1 MGRTRSAH
9 GLWRFVKQKVEACSP
24 RRSRVEGNLETSIGE
39 TPFSLPGDSGSL
51 VRDLNNQ
58 VVGLLYGGNL
68 GSDTMPAGAIS
79 FACHIADVASA
90 MGVAVPQTATLSGVQ
105 KAPANN
111 NPHKAITSASATN
124 VMAKLQNDLLDTEH
138 GLSSPARCSRT
149 KVRALVETNRRI
161 AARWRHASDPHLVA
175 GCHSPRLLGSRTR
188 PAWIA
193 TRREAA
199 RVFPLSRADRG
210 RKDGTDA
217 GIHALSLR
225 RRECFPLRYV
235 RVSAPGQRGFSSPS
249 QMTRKLLCPSARH
262 ETHSVVQVDF
272 LAEQVYAGQRTELIG
287 NSRFHAS

>member
-24 RRSRVEGNLETSIGE
+24 REVELNGDLETSIGE

-138 GLSSPARCSRT
+138 GLVIARAMLAHESARVGRNQPAH
-149 KVRALVETNRRI
+149 RREVASCQRSAFGGGLSFPAFARFSN
-161 AARWRHASDPHLVA
+161 AASLDCNP
-175 GCHSPRLLGSRTR
+175 PGSRSGLSCFSGR
-188 PAWIA
+188 P
-193 TRREAA
+193 
-199 RVFPLSRADRG
+199 G
-210 RKDGTDA
+210 
-217 GIHALSLR
+217 
-225 RRECFPLRYV
+225 
-235 RVSAPGQRGFSSPS
+235 
-249 QMTRKLLCPSARH
+249 
-262 ETHSVVQVDF
+262 
-272 LAEQVYAGQRTELIG
+272 
-287 NSRFHAS
+287 

>member
-68 GSDTMPAGAIS
+68 GSDTMLSVAIS

-138 GLSSPARCSRT
+138 GLVIAARCSRT
-149 KVRALVETNRRI
+149 KVRALSKPTG
-161 AARWRHASDPHLVA
+161 A
-175 GCHSPRLLGSRTR
+175 SPRGGSCQRSAFGGGLSF
-188 PAWIA
+188 PAFARFSNAASLIA
-193 TRREAA
+193 TRRGTLESFCFSG
-199 RVFPLSRADRG
+199 RPG